1 MHKVL
6 LKTIATGLLLVASAG
21 CRQLGLDQHPFGR
34 YGRPELVPVT
44 EPREPVADFVQL
56 NELARGLDLRLFDE
70 HEDAVHWRDMQLFRV
85 YEFSHYSVLIFP
97 MNWNAGRFE
106 ITIVAGKLRD
116 RTVSIRS
123 LSPAMDRDDARVG
136 SFYSFPPGFIASE
149 ARPNRVGLDGVNLYD
164 SREKCYAALMAH
176 FLSKNPESREYY
188 EKMWALSNGMV
199 AYLDDVRKRK
209 YKVDQ
214 YDDGLKYIRIFCD
227 YTRDPLL
234 AHYGFEGASCNV
246 VAEGTFSLK
255 ALLAS
260 GQLPPPAADAG
271 TGP

>member
-1 MHKVL
+1 MRWIGMIAVVSVL
-6 LKTIATGLLLVASAG
+6 FTAG

-44 EPREPVADFVQL
+44 EPREPVADFIQL
-56 NELARGLDLRLFDE
+56 NELARSLDLRLFDE

-164 SREKCYAALMAH
+164 SREKCETVFMPYFLQKGAA
-176 FLSKNPESREYY
+176 KREYY
-188 EKMWALSNGMV
+188 EKMWSLSNSMV
-199 AYLDDVRKRK
+199 AYSVSPGKCR
-209 YKVDQ
+209 YIFHSH
-214 YDDGLKYIRIFCD
+214 DDGLQYMNLFCD

-234 AHYGFEGASCNV
+234 AHYGFEGASCNL